1 MSGIDVHQHLWPEPL
16 LELLA
21 ARTSPPCARR
31 DHGVWRVSIPGEH
44 DFLLA
49 PSTTDMEA
57 GAAAVRD
64 ADLDRAL
71 VALSSVWGIESLPE
85 AQARP
90 LLDAWTAF
98 AGELPGELA
107 AWGAVGLDARDPD
120 EVDHVLD
127 AGAVGVC
134 LPASALADPDGLER
148 VLPLLERLESRLA
161 PLFVHPG
168 PAPWRRHER
177 VGGALVDAAWWLPTT
192 RYVHDVHDAWHAF
205 AAFGRPQLPRLRV
218 LWSFLAGLAPLHA
231 ERHAARGGLAV
242 GALDPLSFYEP
253 SSYGP
258 RALRSMAC
266 AVGTGQ
272 LLHGTDAPVV
282 RTDVDPWRTLGPDA
296 RRLARGDNADRLLG
310 TAWVAA

>member
-21 ARTSPPCARR
+21 ARTTPPCARW

-44 DFLLA
+44 DFLLPPHSGEPEDRA
-49 PSTTDMEA
+49 Q
-57 GAAAVRD
+57 AVRD
-64 ADLDRAL
+64 AGLHRAL
-71 VALSSVWGIESLPE
+71 VALSSVWGIESLP
-85 AQARP
+85 ASQARP
-90 LLDAWTAF
+90 LLDAWTDAI
-98 AGELPGELA
+98 ATLPDELGG
-107 AWGAVGLDARDPD
+107 WGAVSLDQPDPA

-134 LPASALADPDGLER
+134 LPASALADPVGVER

-168 PAPWRRHER
+168 PAPWRGHPAAT
-177 VGGALVDAAWWLPTT
+177 VQAAWWLPTT

-205 AAFGRPQLPRLRV
+205 AAFGRPALPRLRV
-218 LWSFLAGLAPLHA
+218 VWSFLAGLAPLHA

-242 GALDPLSFYEP
+242 GATDPLSFYEP

-258 RALRSMAC
+258 RALRQIAC

-272 LLHGTDAPVV
+272 LVHGTDAPVV
-282 RTDVDPWRTLGPDA
+282 QADTDPWSGLGTDA
-296 RRLARGDNADRLLG
+296 LLLARGDNADRLLG

>member
-1 MSGIDVHQHLWPEPL
+1 MSGIDVHQHLWPEQL

-21 ARTSPPCARR
+21 ARTLPPCARR

-49 PSTTDMEA
+49 PSSTDPDA
-57 GAAAVRD
+57 RVQAVRD
-64 ADLDRAL
+64 AGLDRAL
-71 VALSSVWGIESLPE
+71 VALSSVWGIDALPE
-85 AQARP
+85 REARP
-90 LLDAWTAF
+90 LLDSWTALI
-98 AGELPGELA
+98 ADLPDQLG
-107 AWGAVGLDARDPD
+107 AWGSVSLDAADPA
-120 EVDHVLD
+120 EIDHVLD

-134 LPASALADPDGLER
+134 LPAAALADPDGIER
-148 VLPLLERLESRLA
+148 TLPLLERLESRLA

-168 PAPWRRHER
+168 PAPWRGHARPQT
-177 VGGALVDAAWWLPTT
+177 DAAWWLPTT

-218 LWSFLAGLAPLHA
+218 VWSFLAGLAPLHA

-242 GALDPLSFYEP
+242 GAHDPLCFYEP

-282 RTDVDPWRTLGPDA
+282 AADDDPWRTLGTDA
-296 RRLARGDNADRLLG
+296 LLLARGDNADRLLG